1 MGSSFSVSPKREKKF
16 VKGRKKSKVDDCQ
29 VEKNIQKV
37 AEEGEIGTVEEHR
50 ELDQTGTRKGDVV
63 VKGTTERLTTHLVEE
78 HSVVDPTYIEDFLL
92 TYRTFLSSPMVVGR
106 KLLEWFPDSNLR
118 EKVALVFLLWVNNH
132 FNDFEDDPEMMHF
145 LEEFEN
151 NLKREKMFGHLK
163 LLNIACAAKA
173 KLRVVNL
180 TKPSRKAPPPFSLL
194 GDSEKGFRIFIENVE
209 PGSKA
214 AEAGLKRGD
223 QILEVN
229 GQNFESVPLSK
240 ANEILHSNTHLS
252 ITVKTSLFAF
262 KELLSQL
269 EHDREPDHEEKLDR
283 KNGAPH
289 IPKIRDIKKASRYS
303 IPDLAEQV
311 MGLEKASEKAK
322 TNTVGGRNKPKI
334 FDETPPT
341 GVVQSQDDSTARVKQ
356 SKQDARELLSE
367 SQISL
372 LQLCAVEVATQLSVR
387 AFELFR
393 AIEPTE
399 YIDDLFRLRSCL
411 PRPSGLK
418 LFYESINRET
428 FWVATEV
435 LREPNQLK
443 RMKIIKHFIKIALY
457 CHECKNFNSMF
468 AIISGLNLAPVSRM
482 RGTWKKLPS
491 KYEKLFNDLQDLFDP
506 SRNMA
511 KYRNVLNSQNMQ
523 LPIIP
528 LFPIFIKDLTFLHD
542 GNDSMVDGLVNLEK
556 LRMIAKEIRHVGR
569 MAAVNVDVELTF
581 RTRCLSQG
589 SANAD
594 ILDVIQPR
602 RHNKLYED
610 TQMARK
616 VKQYLSN
623 LTVETNEKSLLTLS
637 IQCEPPITRKTM
649 TYI

>member
-1 MGSSFSVSPKREKKF
+1 MGNSFSVSPKREKEF
-16 VKGRKKSKVDDCQ
+16 MKGRKKSKVDECQ

-37 AEEGEIGTVEEHR
+37 EEEGEIEEHR

-63 VKGTTERLTTHLVEE
+63 VKGTTERLTMHLVEE
-78 HSVVDPTYIEDFLL
+78 HSGVDPTYIEDFLL

-106 KLLEWFPDSNLR
+106 KLLEWFHDPSLR
-118 EKVALVFLLWVNNH
+118 KKVALVFLLWVNNH

-145 LEEFEN
+145 LEEFES
-151 NLKREKMFGHLK
+151 NLKREKMSGHLK
-163 LLNIACAAKA
+163 LFYMACAAKA
-173 KLRVVNL
+173 KLRMVNL
-180 TKPSRKAPPPFSLL
+180 TKPSPKAPLPFSLL
-194 GDSEKGFRIFIENVE
+194 GGSEKGFRIFIENVE

-240 ANEILHSNTHLS
+240 ANEILRSNTDLF
-252 ITVKTSLFAF
+252 ITVKTSLFVF
-262 KELLSQL
+262 KELLARL
-269 EHDREPDHEEKLDR
+269 EHDQEPDHEEKLDR
-283 KNGAPH
+283 KNEAPH
-289 IPKIRDIKKASRYS
+289 IPKIGDVKKASRYS
-303 IPDLAEQV
+303 IPDLAVDLEQV

-322 TNTVGGRNKPKI
+322 ANTMGGRIKPKKI
-334 FDETPPT
+334 FDKTPPT
-341 GVVQSQDDSTARVKQ
+341 GVVVQSQDDSTVRVKQ
-356 SKQDARELLSE
+356 SKQDTRELLRE

-372 LQLCAVEVATQLSVR
+372 LQLSAVEVATQLSVR
-387 AFELFR
+387 AFELFH

-418 LFYESINRET
+418 LFYESTNRET

-435 LREPNQLK
+435 LKEPNQLK

-457 CHECKNFNSMF
+457 CRECKNFNSMF
-468 AIISGLNLAPVSRM
+468 AIISGLNLPPVSRM
-482 RGTWKKLPS
+482 QGTWKKLPS
-491 KYEKLFNDLQDLFDP
+491 KYEKIFSELQDLFDP

-511 KYRNVLNSQNMQ
+511 KYRNVLESQNMQ

-528 LFPIFIKDLTFLHD
+528 LFPVFIKDLTFLHV

-569 MAAVNVDVELTF
+569 MAAVNVDAELTF
-581 RTRCLSQG
+581 RTRCMNRG
-589 SANAD
+589 RANAD
-594 ILDVIQPR
+594 VLDVTQTCG
-602 RHNKLYED
+602 HKKLYED
-610 TQMARK
+610 TEMARK

-623 LTVETNEKSLLTLS
+623 LTVETNEKSLQTLS
-637 IQCEPPITRKTM
+637 IQSLSLVSCLM
-649 TYI
+649 